1 MLLRW
6 QFQFVALKQLAE
18 QLLLGCPRQGSS
30 KGLGN
35 MGLFIPGELP
45 RQNLT
50 FRKRPVVYAS
60 QHNPGALAMAG
71 DLELAMGGQ
80 IEVTSDA
87 AELIVDGRPM
97 VTHFLLLLNNQTF
110 LHSEGEKLAE
120 ELRRARAAGSA
131 IEIVMVHEND
141 PDRGGCEF
149 NIFFD
154 GRTPQDLVQGGIYNV
169 RA

>member
-35 MGLFIPGELP
+35 MELFIPGELP

-60 QHNPGALAMAG
+60 QHNPGALAMAI
-71 DLELAMGGQ
+71 DLELAMDGQ

-87 AELIVDGRPM
+87 AELIVEGRPI
-97 VTHFLLLLNNQTF
+97 VTHFLLLLNNQTY

-141 PDRGGCEF
+141 QDRGGCEF